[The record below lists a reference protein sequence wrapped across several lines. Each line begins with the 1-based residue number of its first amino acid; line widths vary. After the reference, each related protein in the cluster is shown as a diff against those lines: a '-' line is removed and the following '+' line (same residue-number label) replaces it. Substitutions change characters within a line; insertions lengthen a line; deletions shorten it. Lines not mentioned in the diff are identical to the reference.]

1 MPEAKPQ
8 ALPLDGLLRR
18 AAAVAPTRAAIRHG
32 AHVLSYG
39 DLDRAADGF
48 AAALRRHRPG
58 TVVGVTAALHPA
70 FPVAY
75 YGTVRAGHVCAVV
88 DPTEDALDQVIERA
102 GITVLVATA
111 GMADRLRRV
120 RIERDDLTVIYL
132 DQPGEHG
139 GRTVAALA
147 RAHTGRRAAGGP
159 DLDAVACLRVRPDL
173 VPLTH
178 RNLTV
183 GAAQAARAY
192 GFEPGSTVVNQLPTY
207 EQVYLNAAVH
217 AAATQVLCADPD
229 PAGGVT
235 LAGREAATHYCG
247 LPAPLA
253 KLAADPRETHPRT
266 STVRAVLASGA
277 SLTPAA
283 ALRLANR
290 VGAPLVQWYGPAG
303 GPLTHCDRLD
313 GPTAGSVGWPVADT
327 DCHVVGESG
336 KPGQVKVRGPQVATA
351 MTDPDGWLRTGDL
364 GYLDEAGALFLVE
377 GEVAR

>member
-1 MPEAKPQ
+1 MPEAETQ
-8 ALPLDGLLRR
+8 ALPLDALPRR
-18 AAAVAPTRAAIRHG
+18 AAVTAPGRAAIRFG
-32 AHVLSYG
+32 AHALSYR
-39 DLDRAADGF
+39 DLDAAVDGF
-48 AAALRRHRPG
+48 AAALAGRRPG

-75 YGTVRAGHVCAVV
+75 FGTVRAGHTCAVV
-88 DPTEDALDQVIERA
+88 DPGADLDALIERA
-102 GITVLVATA
+102 GIELLVATA
-111 GMADRLRRV
+111 GMADRLRRIRV
-120 RIERDDLTVIYL
+120 ERDLDVLYL

-147 RAHTGRRAAGGP
+147 RTPARRRKATI
-159 DLDAVACLRVRPDL
+159 DLDAVACLRFDAQGRPI
-173 VPLTH
+173 PLSH

-183 GAAQAARAY
+183 GAAQAAQAY
-192 GFEPGSTVVNQLPTY
+192 GFEPGSTVVNHLPTY

-235 LAGREAATHYCG
+235 LAGREEATHYCG

-253 KLAADPRETHPRT
+253 KLAADPRDTHPRT
-266 STVRAVLASGA
+266 TTVRAVLASGA
-277 SLTPAA
+277 TLPPAA
-283 ALRLANR
+283 ALRLATR

-313 GPTAGSVGWPVADT
+313 GPTAGSVGRPVPGT
-327 DCHVVGESG
+327 DCHVLAPPG

-351 MTDPDGWLRTGDL
+351 MTDPDGWLRTGDV
-364 GYLDEAGALFLVE
+364 GYLDEAGALFLTQGVT
-377 GEVAR
+377 A